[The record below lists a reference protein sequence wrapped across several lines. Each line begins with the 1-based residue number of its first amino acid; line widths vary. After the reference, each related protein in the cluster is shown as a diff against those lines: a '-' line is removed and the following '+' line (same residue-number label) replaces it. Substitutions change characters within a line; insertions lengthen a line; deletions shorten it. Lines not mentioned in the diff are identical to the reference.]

1 MSNYL
6 FTNWKIISQKKV
18 PSHIYTIIVK
28 LTCKWPNKKSTFARL
43 NFTLAKSTVYRT
55 NNQRTPIESRQV
67 PFNPS
72 IREPLPV
79 LCVTIKPP
87 FPRSLAIFLQRDT
100 SRKHTQNREGKK
112 KNIPRKPG
120 NGSYVETIARSVQRK
135 YERKMDRAEKKI
147 IKGLDDDVD
156 DVDDVGTLLQPGST
170 VSVSHECIIR
180 LKRAHRGE

>member
-55 NNQRTPIESRQV
+55 NNQRTAIESRQV

-147 IKGLDDDVD
+147 IKGLDDN
-156 DVDDVGTLLQPGST
+156 VDDVGTLLQPGST